1 MSVSV
6 YGFDDVGNHANML
19 LDAARVRAFAAA
31 IAEVV
36 KPGDVVAD
44 IGSGTGLL
52 AILAAKAG
60 ARVVYAVE
68 RGPLAE
74 LIEEAAAD
82 NDVADKVVVLRGDAR
97 DLRFPETPDV
107 IVSETI
113 GSFGVD
119 EGMLGLLKTVRKRVP
134 DATIIP
140 SHLDL
145 HFGVADIAAFHREL
159 QVLGEVLPVKLKA
172 LRERIGKRVAMGTV
186 YGEDVVGIERAEHF
200 KIGYDDLPSVMKTT
214 VKATRDAS
222 LNAVITW
229 FSSQISPS
237 VNLAS
242 GPDAP
247 SPSWANCI
255 FPIDPPINVKA
266 GDVVDIEIIPRLVSD
281 RGTWAWRVQS
291 GSEIRSADAMDA
303 VSGGEADLRQ
313 QLGVDHRP
321 RDVRTVEV
329 WAAALQGGFA
339 SVDTMIARVRA
350 AYPERYADDSD
361 ARQEVHHLLHAADQL
376 F

>member
-1 MSVSV
+1 MSISV

-19 LDAARVRAFAAA
+19 LDHTRVQAFADA
-31 IAEVV
+31 IREVV

-60 ARVVYAVE
+60 ARRVYAVE

-74 LIEEAAAD
+74 LIDVAAAD
-82 NDVADKVVVLRGDAR
+82 NGVSHIVTVLRGDAR
-97 DLRFPETPDV
+97 DLRFPEQPDV

-119 EGMLGLLKTVRKRVP
+119 EGMLGLLKTVRRRVP
-134 DATIIP
+134 NAVMVP
-140 SHLDL
+140 SHLDM
-145 HFGVADIAAFHREL
+145 HFGIAEIEALNHEL
-159 QVLGEVLPVKLKA
+159 RTLAEGLPVTLKA
-172 LRERIGKRVAMGTV
+172 LRKSVGSRVAMGV
-186 YGEDVVGIERAEHF
+186 VHGDDVVGVEVAARFA
-200 KIGYDDLPSVMKTT
+200 IGASDLPNSMTAT
-214 VKATRDAS
+214 VTASRDATI
-222 LNAVITW
+222 NAIVSW
-229 FSSQISPS
+229 FSSQVSPS
-237 VNLAS
+237 VHLAS
-242 GPDAP
+242 GPNAP

-255 FPIDPPINVKA
+255 FPVDPPIRVKA
-266 GDVVDIEIIPRLVSD
+266 GDVVEVEITPRLVSD
-281 RGTWAWRVQS
+281 RGTWAWQVKANGEVRA
-291 GSEIRSADAMDA
+291 ADAMNA

-339 SVDTMIARVRA
+339 DVATLVARVRA

-361 ARQEVHHLLHAADQL
+361 ARQEVHQLLHAADQL
-376 F
+376 Y

>member
-60 ARVVYAVE
+60 ARIVYAVE

-82 NDVADKVVVLRGDAR
+82 NGVADKIVVLRGDAR

-186 YGEDVVGIERAEHF
+186 YGEDVVGI
-200 KIGYDDLPSVMKTT
+200 GYDDLPSVIKTT

-281 RGTWAWRVQS
+281 RGTWAWRVQC

-339 SVDTMIARVRA
+339 PIDTMIARVRA
-350 AYPERYADDSD
+350 AYPDRYADDSD

>member
-82 NDVADKVVVLRGDAR
+82 NGVADKVVVLRGDAR

-134 DATIIP
+134 DATMIP

-186 YGEDVVGIERAEHF
+186 YGEDVVGIERAAHF
-200 KIGYDDLPSVMKTT
+200 AIGHDDLPSVMKTT

-281 RGTWAWRVQS
+281 RGTWAWRVQC
-291 GSEIRSADAMDA
+291 GDEVRSADAMDA

-339 SVDTMIARVRA
+339 DVDTMIARVRA
-350 AYPERYADDSD
+350 AYPDRYADDSD

>member
-1 MSVSV
+1 MSISV

-19 LDAARVRAFAAA
+19 LDHTRVQAFADA
-31 IAEVV
+31 IREVV

-60 ARVVYAVE
+60 ARRVYAVE

-74 LIEEAAAD
+74 LIDVAAAD
-82 NDVADKVVVLRGDAR
+82 NGVSHIVTVLRGDAR
-97 DLRFPETPDV
+97 DLRFPELPDV

-119 EGMLGLLKTVRKRVP
+119 EGMLGLLKTVRRRVP
-134 DATIIP
+134 KAVMVP
-140 SHLDL
+140 SHLDM
-145 HFGVADIAAFHREL
+145 HFGIADIGALNHEL
-159 QVLGEVLPVKLKA
+159 HTLAEGLPVTLKA
-172 LRERIGKRVAMGTV
+172 LRKSVGSRVAMGV
-186 YGEDVVGIERAEHF
+186 VHGDDVVGVEVAARFA
-200 KIGYDDLPSVMKTT
+200 IGESDLPNSMTALVT
-214 VKATRDAS
+214 ASRDATI
-222 LNAVITW
+222 NAIVSW
-229 FSSQISPS
+229 FSSQVSPS
-237 VNLAS
+237 VHLAS
-242 GPDAP
+242 GPNAP

-255 FPIDPPINVKA
+255 FPVDPPIRVKA
-266 GDVVDIEIIPRLVSD
+266 GDVVEVEITPRLVSD
-281 RGTWAWRVQS
+281 RGTWAWQVKANGDVRA
-291 GSEIRSADAMDA
+291 ADAMNA

-339 SVDTMIARVRA
+339 DVATMVARVRA

-361 ARQEVHHLLHAADQL
+361 ARQEVHQLLHAADQL
-376 F
+376 Y

>member
-1 MSVSV
+1 MSISV

-19 LDAARVRAFAAA
+19 LDHTRVQAFADA
-31 IAEVV
+31 IREVV

-60 ARVVYAVE
+60 ARRVYAVE

-74 LIEEAAAD
+74 LIDVAAAD
-82 NDVADKVVVLRGDAR
+82 NGVSHIVTVLRGDAR
-97 DLRFPETPDV
+97 DLRFPEQPDV

-119 EGMLGLLKTVRKRVP
+119 EGMLGLLKTVRRRVP
-134 DATIIP
+134 KAVMVP
-140 SHLDL
+140 SHLDM
-145 HFGVADIAAFHREL
+145 HFGIASIEALNHEL
-159 QVLGEVLPVKLKA
+159 RTLAEGLPVTLKA
-172 LRERIGKRVAMGTV
+172 LRKSVGSRVAMGV
-186 YGEDVVGIERAEHF
+186 VHGDDVVGVEVAARFA
-200 KIGYDDLPSVMKTT
+200 IGESDLPNSMTALVT
-214 VKATRDAS
+214 ASRDATI
-222 LNAVITW
+222 NAIVSW
-229 FSSQISPS
+229 FSSQVSPS
-237 VNLAS
+237 VHLAS
-242 GPDAP
+242 GPNAP

-255 FPIDPPINVKA
+255 FPIDPPIRVKA
-266 GDVVDIEIIPRLVSD
+266 GDVVEVEITPRLVSD
-281 RGTWAWRVQS
+281 RGTWAWQVKANGEVRA
-291 GSEIRSADAMDA
+291 ADAMNA

-339 SVDTMIARVRA
+339 DVATMVARVRA

-361 ARQEVHHLLHAADQL
+361 ARQEVHQLLHAADQL
-376 F
+376 Y